1 DGKWDAFPG
10 QPIRVTGAVPVLV
23 VMTDAAEARLQEMQ
37 ALEHLIADDR
47 VGAHRYHFALRQ
59 RPRFAEHPV
68 LDANLSNVVQEG
80 GAAKRAQLLSWQPH
94 LPGDLEA
101 QPGNP
106 SRVPIGV
113 GIAGVDRPGKG
124 FDAG

>member
-1 DGKWDAFPG
+1 AVRGQRVERVRDRQDPDGLWDDFPG
-10 QPIRVTGAVPVLV
+10 QAVRVSGAVPVLV

-59 RPRFAEHPV
+59 RPRLAEHPV
-68 LDANLSNVVQEG
+68 LDADLADVMQQG
-80 GAAKRAQLLSWQPH
+80 GAAKRAQLLWWQPH

-106 SRVPIGV
+106 SRV
-113 GIAGVDRPGKG
+113 
-124 FDAG
+124 